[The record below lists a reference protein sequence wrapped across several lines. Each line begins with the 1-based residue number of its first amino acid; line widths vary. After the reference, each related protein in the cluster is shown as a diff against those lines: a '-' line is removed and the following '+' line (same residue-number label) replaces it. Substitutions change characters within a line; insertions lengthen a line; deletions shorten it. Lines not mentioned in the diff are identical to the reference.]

1 MEKDTNDDI
10 QPDTQRDKSPLVVE
24 NNCTMTKALKVI
36 GGKWKLLLLNAIRKE
51 CPVRFG
57 VLRNKMQDIT
67 HATLTL
73 QLRELERDGIIERK
87 VYAETPPRVEYKLTP
102 MGKKLVPVI
111 EALCDWGEEYY
122 SLYGEPKSCT
132 DGEQF

>member
-1 MEKDTNDDI
+1 MKKNTIDDI
-10 QPDTQRDKSPLVVE
+10 QIDTQSGKLLWEEE
-24 NNCTMTKALKVI
+24 NNCAMTKAMKVI

-51 CPVRFG
+51 CPMRFG
-57 VLRNKMQDIT
+57 ELRKKMKDIT

-102 MGKKLVPVI
+102 IGIQLVPTI
-111 EALCDWGEEYY
+111 QALCDWGDAYY
-122 SLYGEPKSCT
+122 AIKGSQNC
-132 DGEQF
+132 